1 MKILLLVQ
9 DTNTRAG
16 SGRNVAT
23 LAAVLRDSGHEV
35 AVLGN
40 SKGPWQFVK
49 EVRARAKMQDIVVA
63 IDINPV
69 GILGFFATRL
79 TRAKVIIVAQAAYA
93 VAPLHSR
100 KLGLLSRL
108 TYRGADAVVA
118 GSTFVAEEI
127 KKKVPGLD
135 VAVIDPGIDMSKFA
149 GAATVH
155 ERSAEMDP
163 YILGVGAVKARKGY
177 DVSVRAFAQLK
188 KDFPRL
194 RYVIVGSHTDDP
206 SFFLMLTKLAH
217 ELGVEKDIDFPT
229 NVSDADLNKLY
240 DHASIFVLTSVNYGF
255 HFEGFGIVFL
265 EAAAH
270 GVPCVGTLGNG
281 IADAIENG
289 TTGILVP
296 QNDPEATARAIG
308 EILSDTARAE
318 RMRVRA
324 REFAR
329 EHDLPHLERCY
340 ERLFHDIFKS

>member
-9 DTNTRAG
+9 STNTKAG

-23 LAAVLRDSGHEV
+23 ISAVFRNLGHKVE
-35 AVLGN
+35 VLGYA
-40 SKGPWQFVK
+40 KGRWQFVR
-49 EVRARAKMQDIVVA
+49 EVRARAKAQDIVVA

-79 TRAKVIIVAQAAYA
+79 IRTKFVIIAQAAYA

-108 TYRGADAVVA
+108 TYRGANAVVA

-127 KKKVPGLD
+127 QKKVPGLNI
-135 VAVIDPGIDMSKFA
+135 AVIDPGIDMSKFS
-149 GAATVH
+149 GATH
-155 ERSAEMDP
+155 ERPAETDP

-177 DVSVRAFAQLK
+177 DVSVRAFARLK
-188 KDFPRL
+188 ADFPRL

-206 SFFLMLTKLAH
+206 QFFSQLVELAR

-240 DHASIFVLTSVNYGF
+240 DNASVFVLTSVNYGF
-255 HFEGFGIVFL
+255 HFEGFGMVFL

-270 GVPCVGTLGNG
+270 GIPSVGTLGNG
-281 IADAIENG
+281 IVDAIEDG

-296 QNDPEATARAIG
+296 QNDPEATARAIR
-308 EILSDTARAE
+308 EILSDPARAE
-318 RMRVRA
+318 RMRIRA